1 MKKIFLVFIIFLV
14 ISGCAKI
21 DLDSSQYS
29 EKNNESF
36 SVNGKKIVAH
46 FIDVGQGD
54 ANFIELPNDKVMLID
69 AGVASSSTKII
80 NYIKNLGYTKID
92 YVVATHPHA
101 DHIGGLSE
109 VISSFDIGQIYMPKA
124 VSTSKTYENLLLTI
138 KDKGLTIKT
147 GKAGIEILNEDN
159 LKIIIMAPNGEKY
172 TNLNN
177 YSIILK
183 IIYGDVSL
191 LYTGDAEIESLN
203 EIEEDIS
210 ASILKVGHH
219 GSDTSTTKEFL
230 EKVKPKYAII
240 SVGEDN
246 SYGHPATSTIKLLKE
261 YTNNIYR
268 TDLNGDVV
276 ISSDGINIELET
288 ER

>member
-1 MKKIFLVFIIFLV
+1 M
-14 ISGCAKI
+14 
-21 DLDSSQYS
+21 
-29 EKNNESF
+29 
-36 SVNGKKIVAH
+36 NGKKIVAH

-109 VISSFDIGQIYMPKA
+109 VISSFDIGNIYMPKA